1 MIIGHAPDHVLMAI
15 CECAL
20 SVLKGVIPLTQR
32 QKRHLSRY
40 RTHLRGL
47 ANKKV
52 SKKQKKLYLTQKGGG
67 LLTTVLPPVI
77 NTLGNLLV

>member
-20 SVLKGVIPLTQR
+20 NVLKGVIPLTQR
-32 QKRHLSRY
+32 QKRQLSRC

-47 ANKKV
+47 ANEKV
-52 SKKQKKLYLTQKGGG
+52 SKKQKKRYLTQKGSG